1 MARTIEQIQASI
13 IANIQNTPELA
24 EANSTSTRAI
34 WRLFSYVIAVSILLL
49 EQIIDV
55 FKTENE
61 TALSQAIPNTASW
74 LIKKIFEF
82 QYSATNPQIIQINN
96 LVPSYNVVDAS
107 LRIITRCSV
116 VTTISNKVT
125 VKVAKSEPPVA
136 LSVAELGALQGY
148 INALGVAGVQYNCI
162 SQDAD
167 RVYIAADIFYDGQYS
182 STIQGTVINAIQL
195 FLSNLS
201 FNGQLKISD
210 LELAIRTITGVNDIL
225 IKDIKV
231 RDSFT
236 TFANGTY
243 LIQNKTTISRLFPTI
258 AGYIVEE
265 DTTGQTFTNSLNFI
279 SNV

>member
-1 MARTIEQIQASI
+1 VI
-13 IANIQNTPELA
+13 I
-24 EANSTSTRAI
+24 
-34 WRLFSYVIAVSILLL
+34 
-49 EQIIDV
+49 
-55 FKTENE
+55 
-61 TALSQAIPNTASW
+61 
-74 LIKKIFEF
+74 
-82 QYSATNPQIIQINN
+82 
-96 LVPSYNVVDAS
+96 
-107 LRIITRCSV
+107 
-116 VTTISNKVT
+116 
-125 VKVAKSEPPVA
+125 KVAKSEPPVA
-136 LSVAELGALQGY
+136 LASGELSSLQGY

-167 RVYIAADIFYDGQYS
+167 RVYINADIFYNGQYS

-195 FLSNLS
+195 FLANLS

-210 LELAIRTITGVNDIL
+210 LELAIRNTVGVNDIL

-236 TFANGTY
+236 TFENGTY

-265 DTTGQTFTNSLNFI
+265 DTTGYTFADSLNFI